1 MSMDTVSLE
10 LKVSEQM
17 AREQKEIKQMKD
29 DVKTL
34 SEKIEKLQARRAAQ
48 LTKLKP
54 ILYQVN
60 MIREPDT
67 TPMSEKELSGWLEK
81 LQSAAT
87 DI

>member
-10 LKVSEQM
+10 LRVSEQM

-34 SEKIEKLQARRAAQ
+34 SEKIEALQARRASQ